1 MATPS
6 TRGGST
12 FSAIALPDGD
22 PEWDISG
29 PLIMLVE
36 RHAGEAYNSG
46 EVRRV
51 RFLAPEE
58 AIQLARTLADAAF
71 RLGLKEAGP
80 VAIEEPV
87 L

>member
-1 MATPS
+1 MASTPAAPA
-6 TRGGST
+6 ST

-22 PEWDISG
+22 PEWDVPG

-36 RHAGEAYNSG
+36 RHPGETMRSG

-58 AIQLARTLADAAF
+58 AIQLARTLADASF
-71 RLGLKEAGP
+71 RLGLKEARP
-80 VAIEEPV
+80 TV
-87 L
+87 LEGAG

>member
-1 MATPS
+1 MNP
-6 TRGGST
+6 GST
-12 FSAIALPDGD
+12 FSAMALPDGD
-22 PEWDISG
+22 PEWDIAG

-36 RHAGEAYNSG
+36 RHAGETRLSG

-71 RLGLKEAGP
+71 RLGLKEARGT
-80 VAIEEPV
+80 ALEGAG
-87 L
+87 